1 MQDPD
6 VEYAVYNIDHPLT
19 GKPEMT
25 IKTKRGKRPRIA
37 LKQAAEELQ
46 KESSDFKKL
55 IDEALQ
61 LPYYFYSDWMAE
73 YKIPSLTTDVFI
85 FDDDFNFIL
94 IKRKNNPY
102 KDYWALPGG
111 FVEYGESVEN
121 AAIREAKEET
131 NIDVELKELVNVYS
145 EPNRDPRGHTITIA
159 YIAKGNINNRK
170 ADSDAKEIGIFSLEK
185 LNEINIAF
193 DHEKIIKDCLNKA
206 KSSF

>member
-1 MQDPD
+1 
-6 VEYAVYNIDHPLT
+6 
-19 GKPEMT
+19 
-25 IKTKRGKRPRIA
+25 
-37 LKQAAEELQ
+37 
-46 KESSDFKKL
+46 
-55 IDEALQ
+55 
-61 LPYYFYSDWMAE
+61 MAE
-73 YKIPSLTTDVFI
+73 HKTPSLTTDIFI
-85 FDDDFNFIL
+85 FDENLNFIL

-111 FVEYGESVEN
+111 FVEYGETVET

-131 NIDVELKELVNVYS
+131 SIDVELKDLVNVYS

-159 YIAKGNINNRK
+159 YTAKGDINKGK